1 MIKCQE
7 IHPNLHIFST
17 SFKQFGV
24 EFGNRMMVIKNANN
38 DLWVHSP
45 IAINQ
50 DTVRQLQTMGTVHS
64 IVAPNLFH
72 HLHLPKFINYF
83 PNIPVYGVDG
93 VEKNKKMFHFNHY
106 QIFKYIKPK
115 YYKKSMFNT

>member
-1 MIKCQE
+1 MGA
-7 IHPNLHIFST
+7 F
-17 SFKQFGV
+17 
-24 EFGNRMMVIKNANN
+24 
-38 DLWVHSP
+38 P

-106 QIFKYIKPK
+106 HPIYGILILKASELTVCPK
-115 YYKKSMFNT
+115 